1 MAIENWIIEKYKGK
15 PSFTNSLLEDANTK
29 QVEKKESEAMHFN
42 SVDEISFAQRFSM
55 DAHYE
60 SHYDF
65 RWENNNIEFL
75 LKNIFSRFKYL
86 FSAIDN
92 HMTKTVDVLIPFLV
106 RRKFWFWKEFFFN
119 RK

>member
-15 PSFTNSLLEDANTK
+15 PSFTNTLLEDANTR
-29 QVEKKESEAMHFN
+29 QVEKKESEAMHFK

-65 RWENNNIEFL
+65 R
-75 LKNIFSRFKYL
+75 
-86 FSAIDN
+86 
-92 HMTKTVDVLIPFLV
+92 
-106 RRKFWFWKEFFFN
+106 
-119 RK
+119 